1 MNCKDAV
8 KFVKRMIYIALTPL
22 LIGSV
27 QFICDVGG
35 KIQKVILCHLGEPW
49 IKYRMYNQ
57 GRERKKN
64 NNYSSNFS
72 PTSK

>member
-35 KIQKVILCHLGEPW
+35 KIQ
-49 IKYRMYNQ
+49 
-57 GRERKKN
+57 
-64 NNYSSNFS
+64 
-72 PTSK
+72 